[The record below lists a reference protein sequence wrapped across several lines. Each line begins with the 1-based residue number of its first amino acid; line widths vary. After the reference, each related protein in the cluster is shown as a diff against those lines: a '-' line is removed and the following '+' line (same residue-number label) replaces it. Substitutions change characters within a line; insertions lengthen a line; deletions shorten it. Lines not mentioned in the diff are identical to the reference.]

1 MTPMNALAPV
11 SFPSMDPSSIPSLP
25 HNLEAEQALL
35 GSLMFDNAAF
45 ERLSDRL
52 RGSHFHEPFHQR
64 LYDAIEDHVR
74 QGLLAEPTIL
84 MERFK
89 QDPAFQEFGGLRYL
103 ADLVDRAPPAA
114 NAPDYARV
122 VYDLAL
128 RRDLIRIGGEII
140 REAPQP
146 ETAAIDQIESAEQR
160 LYTLAETGK
169 PSSGFVSFSSA
180 LSGAVQMAAE
190 AYQRDGKL
198 AGLATHLDDLDQ
210 KLGGLHPSDLL
221 ILAGRPSMGKAQP
234 LDAKVLTLGGWKAM
248 GDIRPGDRLASQDG
262 EPSMVSGVFPQGERQ
277 IYRVTFSDG
286 RSTECCAEHL
296 WRVNYRDWAAPRVLS
311 TAQIA
316 DKLAR
321 VRYRGRLWI
330 DPFLGDFGAEAAL
343 PVDPWVLGALLGDG
357 KLSGGSAMFS
367 TADDAMLAELEAR
380 LGSGFELRAAGGY
393 DHRII
398 QSTPHHQKGVQGVVP
413 NPLKEALVTLG
424 LWGLRS
430 EAKFLPAPYLTA
442 PKADRTALLRGLM
455 DTDGWV
461 EAWGSIRLC
470 TSSRRLAHDIQT
482 LVRSLGGV
490 CTIAAKSPRYR
501 YKGEQRAGLPA
512 FVCNI
517 QHPDSSLFAGLERKR
532 SRLVER
538 RRQKRL
544 TFASIE
550 TSRVAQAQCIAVTHP
565 SRTYVTDD
573 FIVTHNTALATNIAF
588 NVARNYRWEPTPEG
602 RKTVS
607 GGVVAFYS
615 LEMSAEQLA
624 MRILADASGVSSDK
638 LRKGE
643 IDAADF
649 GRIRDAA
656 VEIGES
662 PLFIDATGGLS
673 MSKLAARARRLKRM
687 EHGLDLIIVDYLQ
700 LVTVGD
706 INSQRN
712 RVQEVSEITGALKAL
727 AKELSVPILALSQ
740 LSRKVEE
747 REDKRPQLS
756 DLRESGSIEQDADCV
771 MFVYRE
777 SYYKERAMPTE
788 GSPEHLQWMEEMD
801 RLRHVAEVVIGKQR
815 HGPIGIVKL
824 SFDADTTKF
833 GNLARSQRYDGYG
846 D

>member
-1 MTPMNALAPV
+1 MNALAPV
-11 SFPSMDPSSIPSLP
+11 SFPSPMDPSSIPSLP

-35 GSLMFDNAAF
+35 GSLMFDNAVF

-52 RGSHFHEPFHQR
+52 RGSHFYEPFHQR
-64 LYDAIEDHVR
+64 LYDAIEDHIR

-140 REAPQP
+140 KEAPAP
-146 ETAAIDQIESAEQR
+146 ETPAIDQIESAEQQ

-169 PSSGFVSFSSA
+169 PSSGFVSFSHA

-198 AGLATHLDDLDQ
+198 AGLATNLDDLDQ

-221 ILAGRPSMGKAQP
+221 ILAGRPSMGK
-234 LDAKVLTLGGWKAM
+234 
-248 GDIRPGDRLASQDG
+248 
-262 EPSMVSGVFPQGERQ
+262 
-277 IYRVTFSDG
+277 
-286 RSTECCAEHL
+286 
-296 WRVNYRDWAAPRVLS
+296 
-311 TAQIA
+311 
-316 DKLAR
+316 
-321 VRYRGRLWI
+321 
-330 DPFLGDFGAEAAL
+330 
-343 PVDPWVLGALLGDG
+343 
-357 KLSGGSAMFS
+357 
-367 TADDAMLAELEAR
+367 
-380 LGSGFELRAAGGY
+380 
-393 DHRII
+393 
-398 QSTPHHQKGVQGVVP
+398 
-413 NPLKEALVTLG
+413 
-424 LWGLRS
+424 
-430 EAKFLPAPYLTA
+430 
-442 PKADRTALLRGLM
+442 
-455 DTDGWV
+455 
-461 EAWGSIRLC
+461 
-470 TSSRRLAHDIQT
+470 
-482 LVRSLGGV
+482 
-490 CTIAAKSPRYR
+490 
-501 YKGEQRAGLPA
+501 
-512 FVCNI
+512 
-517 QHPDSSLFAGLERKR
+517 
-532 SRLVER
+532 
-538 RRQKRL
+538 
-544 TFASIE
+544 
-550 TSRVAQAQCIAVTHP
+550 
-565 SRTYVTDD
+565 
-573 FIVTHNTALATNIAF
+573 TALATNIAF

-662 PLFIDATGGLS
+662 PLYIDATGGLS
-673 MSKLAARARRLKRM
+673 ISKLAARARRLKRM

-700 LVTVGD
+700 LVTTGEG
-706 INSQRN
+706 NSQKN
-712 RVQEVSEITGALKAL
+712 RVQEVSEITGGLKAL
-727 AKELSVPILALSQ
+727 AKELSVPIIALSQ
-740 LSRKVEE
+740 LSRQVEQ

-777 SYYKERAMPTE
+777 SYYLGRAEPREGTE
-788 GSPEHLQWMEEMD
+788 EHLKWQEDMD
-801 RLRHVAEVVIGKQR
+801 RLRNQAEVVIGKQR

-833 GNLARSQRYDGYG
+833 GNLAHGQRYDSYG